1 VKLHGQGLS
10 SSANSCRSFAQSKI
24 HIASQ
29 NQSPWN
35 YLRGIQRASKR
46 PASSLKDFA
55 SQFASIDAPD
65 DVHSSHALDLL
76 ADIYAE
82 EENDKEKAGQAL
94 DLLAKKYDP
103 IRINF
108 WNYRKSLLGLESDAI
123 SAPTV
128 A

>member
-1 VKLHGQGLS
+1 
-10 SSANSCRSFAQSKI
+10 
-24 HIASQ
+24 
-29 NQSPWN
+29 
-35 YLRGIQRASKR
+35 
-46 PASSLKDFA
+46 
-55 SQFASIDAPD
+55 
-65 DVHSSHALDLL
+65 L

-123 SAPTV
+123 SAPSV